1 MWLKRFLL
9 FLVFIFNA
17 FYAQNKPFSLF
28 YALDE
33 TYVNPAAMG
42 KMRAFEGSVFYR
54 HFFSGFNRAPNDQGL
69 ALRLPVKNLLFGIN
83 YLRNQNAQEQHNEI
97 AIDFGYRINFSE
109 NELNMMSLGIAPIF
123 ELISFYPIDPL
134 LKDQNDPA
142 FAYETTRH
150 YFKANVRIG
159 LSYFWKN
166 LQIGFSVPYF
176 LSNYTQNS
184 EEKGSLKSS
193 FDIKKTQLFFNG
205 QYFLDLK
212 KIVLS
217 FVLNQRLNLFY
228 NTDFMVMAH
237 IKNLIGIGAATGE
250 YGDLLQMGVIDPAK
264 VTRLALQN
272 AGSIAGLIL
281 MTDCVIV
288 RPAARAAGA
297 VGPDSGLEDE
307 PGEAF

>member
-150 YFKANVRIG
+150 FFKANVRIG

-212 KIVLS
+212 KIGLS

-237 IKNLIGIGAATGE
+237 IKNLIGIVVYYSTLDKLG
-250 YGDLLQMGVIDPAK
+250 LLIYANAIDFL
-264 VTRLALQN
+264 RLSYN
-272 AGSIAGLIL
+272 FNIGFSKYYNVSGGFHEIGLLFKIPEEKL
-281 MTDCVIV
+281 IKLKNSRFTN
-288 RPAARAAGA
+288 
-297 VGPDSGLEDE
+297 
-307 PGEAF
+307 